1 MNVENL
7 LREEVTSELQE
18 LKKMG
23 LGTDKYKMTV
33 DGATKL
39 MDRVIELEKIQMEH
53 DEKVA
58 SREAENEIK
67 QAQLKAEKRNN
78 LVKNGI
84 ALGTAIASIG
94 LTLWGTKT
102 CLEYDEKGVIPTTSI
117 GKQFISKLLPK
128 K

>member
-18 LKKMG
+18 LKKME

-33 DGATKL
+33 DGTTKL

-78 LVKNGI
+78 VAKHTIAGISVGVGAIVAGIGMYLDKNGYFP
-84 ALGTAIASIG
+84 SN
-94 LTLWGTKT
+94 
-102 CLEYDEKGVIPTTSI
+102 IP
-117 GKQFISKLLPK
+117 GKQALSKCIDK
-128 K
+128 IFKI